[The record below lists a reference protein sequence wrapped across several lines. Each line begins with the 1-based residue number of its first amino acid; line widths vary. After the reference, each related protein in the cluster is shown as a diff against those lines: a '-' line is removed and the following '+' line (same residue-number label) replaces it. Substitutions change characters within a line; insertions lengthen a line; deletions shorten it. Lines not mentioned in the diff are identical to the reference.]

1 MTRNLPAL
9 ISICTAWLGLA
20 GCDELTRFEQEKYEC
35 GPNPTGIY
43 ELDFRSTKVRDK
55 VTMVTAT
62 GDNNATIVFADKN
75 EFVLEESDLIIRI
88 NRQTGLIRST
98 KGNRY
103 SEFQCTKT
111 NFRM

>member
-35 GPNPTGIY
+35 GPNPSGIY
-43 ELDFRSTKVRDK
+43 ELDFRSTKVSDK
-55 VTMVTAT
+55 VTMVTAA
-62 GDNNATIVFADKN
+62 GDSNATIVFADEK
-75 EFVLEESDLIIRI
+75 EFVLEGSDLIIRI
-88 NRQTGLIRST
+88 NRQTAFIKST

-111 NFRM
+111 NFKM